1 MKKLFTLIAML
12 AGTTAAM
19 ATDYTDKLVVTID
32 GTYTPATNNVISVEE
47 QADGTYNLQLKNF
60 MLKFSEEDVM
70 PVGTINVTN
79 VKKTKSGASTLLTS
93 SQDILIEAGDIPG
106 YEEAW
111 IGPSISAISPVPVNV
126 NADMKDGHLY
136 ALITINFMGM
146 NIEVTFGDVY
156 QICNSGFEYF
166 HTATVYSPDGEN
178 SATSDEPNNWHSFMS
193 ASGNPAFVYL
203 AGYTPHTFK
212 SDVTCPGSKGSSSVL
227 LTSSD
232 MGFFGVANGT
242 LTTGRINT
250 GSVTAADLANHAWN
264 DMSQTDVDANG
275 DPFFAAMHGCPD
287 SLVVWVKFTQGTPSA
302 EFPYATVSAVINDG
316 TYYQDPEDK
325 EYTNVL
331 AKAANAQIE
340 SNDGAW
346 QRLAI
351 PFDYDTYKAN
361 NVEGKAILVT
371 MSTNAT
377 PGKGSTDELYV
388 DDMEM
393 IYNYSA
399 TAISVKGTPIEGFGK
414 AEDNTYEV
422 LINGESADVSADDI
436 VVETDGK
443 GARVLIE
450 TVDVD
455 LIGGGSDV
463 TITVLSDDLKNSST
477 YVVKTRNSNLSGI
490 NNASVN
496 AGGKAEVKAFYNMN
510 GQMVKSPL
518 KGSVYVVKYT
528 NEKTEK
534 VTLK

>member
-1 MKKLFTLIAML
+1 MRKLFTLIAML
-12 AGTTAAM
+12 AGTMAAM

-32 GTYTPATNNVISVEE
+32 GTYTPATDNVISVEE
-47 QADGTYNLQLKNF
+47 QADGTYNLLLKNF
-60 MLKFSEEDVM
+60 ILKFSEEDIM

-79 VKKTKSGASTLLTS
+79 VKGTKNGVSTLLTTN
-93 SQDILIEAGDIPG
+93 QNIIIEPGDMPG
-106 YEEAW
+106 IFGW
-111 IGPSISAISPVPVNV
+111 IGTELGPVPVNV
-126 NADMKDGHLY
+126 NADMKDNHLY
-136 ALITINFMGM
+136 ALITISFMGM

-156 QICNSGFEYF
+156 QIGNSGFEYF

-193 ASGNPAFVYL
+193 ASGEPALIYL

-212 SDVTCPGSKGSSSVL
+212 SDVTRPESKGSSSVL

-242 LTTGRINT
+242 ITTGRMNT
-250 GSVTAADLANHAWN
+250 GSVMAADISNHTWN
-264 DMSQTDVDANG
+264 DLSQTDMDDNG
-275 DPFFAAMHGCPD
+275 DPFFAAMHGRPD
-287 SLVVWVKFTQGTPSA
+287 SMVVWVKFTQGTPNA

-331 AKAANAQIE
+331 AKAVNAQIE

-351 PFDYDTYKAN
+351 PFDYETYKAN
-361 NVEGKAILVT
+361 NAEGKAILVT
-371 MSTNAT
+371 ISTNAT

-393 IYNYSA
+393 VYNCSA
-399 TAISVKGTPIEGFGK
+399 TAITVKGTSIEGFGT

-422 LINGESADVSADDI
+422 LLDGENASVSAADI

-450 TVDVD
+450 TADVD

-463 TITVLSDDLKNSST
+463 TITVLSEDLKNSNT

-496 AGGKAEVKAFYNMN
+496 AGGKAEIKAVYNMN
-510 GQMVKSPL
+510 GQMVKAPL

-528 NEKTEK
+528 NGKTEK

>member
-12 AGTTAAM
+12 AGTAAVM

-32 GTYTPATNNVISVEE
+32 GTYTPATDNVISVEE

-60 MLKFSEEDVM
+60 ILKFSEENVM
-70 PVGTINVTN
+70 PVGTINVPN
-79 VKKTKSGASTLLTS
+79 VKGTKNGASTLLIS
-93 SQDILIEAGDIPG
+93 NQDILIVDGDLPGIPYWAGKELG
-106 YEEAW
+106 
-111 IGPSISAISPVPVNV
+111 PVPVNV

-136 ALITINFMGM
+136 ALITIGFMGM

-250 GSVTAADLANHAWN
+250 GNVTAADLANHAWN

-331 AKAANAQIE
+331 AKAVNAQIE

-361 NVEGKAILVT
+361 NAEGKAILVT
-371 MSTNAT
+371 ISTNAT

-393 IYNYSA
+393 VYNYSA

-443 GARVLIE
+443 GARVLMDK
-450 TVDVD
+450 VDVD
-455 LIGGGSDV
+455 CIGGGSDV
-463 TITVLSDDLKNSST
+463 TITVMSEDLKHSNT
-477 YVVKTRNSNLSGI
+477 YVISTRNAKYAGI

-496 AGGKAEVKAFYNMN
+496 AGGRAEVKAVYNMN
-510 GQMVKSPL
+510 GQMVETPL
-518 KGSVYVVKYT
+518 KGNVYVVKYT
-528 NEKTEK
+528 NGKTAK